1 MENSIPDEVKPL
13 FWDVDP
19 VTMDLSANAD
29 FVVSRILESTTPA
42 ALEWLERTY
51 TRDRILAVNRTS
63 RKISERSRNFWNLWY
78 GAAS

>member
-51 TRDRILAVNRTS
+51 TRDRILAINRTS

>member
-1 MENSIPDEVKPL
+1 MPDEVKPL

-51 TRDRILAVNRTS
+51 TRDRILAINRTS